1 MEKDPFGRFHAMENQ
16 RQLNLVKNVNFQ
28 IHSAVEAQGVN
39 LRVRHG
45 FSITKLIGFES
56 EKCPV
61 LEVDTFGM
69 KKKSQPN
76 LPFLFHKP
84 LKVLLQKRIREHIQ
98 RCSL

>member
-16 RQLNLVKNVNFQ
+16 RQSNLVKNVNFQ

-45 FSITKLIGFES
+45 FWITKLIGFES

-69 KKKSQPN
+69 KKKITAE
-76 LPFLFHKP
+76 FAILFHKP
-84 LKVLLQKRIREHIQ
+84 L
-98 RCSL
+98 